1 MTTTGTPTGT
11 TPGTRTDTPTGTAP
25 VPRATPSG
33 RAPRRA
39 RRWPLAALL
48 PTALAAL
55 ALVCFASVM
64 YGSKSLAPGEV
75 WNALGGHGDAYTV
88 TVVESRRPRTALGLL
103 AGTALAVAGILM
115 QAVTRNPL
123 AEPGLLGINTG
134 AAAAVVT
141 GTALGLASGQAAI
154 LAWALPGAVLTGL
167 AVHVIGTAGTGA
179 SPVRLVLAGAVLSAV
194 LTAYIQ
200 ALTLSRPQVFDQ
212 YRYWVVG
219 ALGGHTMDAA
229 RTVLPLVA
237 GGLLVALALG
247 RGLNALALGD
257 DSAAGL
263 GARPGRVKAVALL
276 TATVLS
282 AAATAA
288 VGPIAFVGL
297 AVPHLVRTLA
307 GADRRAQLALAVL
320 VGPTLL
326 LAADIVGRLLLR
338 PQELMVGVVT
348 AFVGAPALL
357 LAVRTMKAPS

>member
-1 MTTTGTPTGT
+1 MTTT
-11 TPGTRTDTPTGTAP
+11 DTAP
-25 VPRATPSG
+25 VPRTAPGG
-33 RAPRRA
+33 RAPRRV

-48 PTALAAL
+48 PAALAAL
-55 ALVCFASVM
+55 AAVCFASVM
-64 YGSKSLAPGEV
+64 YGSKSLSATEV
-75 WNALGGHGDAYTV
+75 WDALGGHGDAYAV
-88 TVVESRRPRTALGLL
+88 TVVESRYPRTVLGLL
-103 AGTALAVAGILM
+103 AGAALAVAGILM
-115 QAVTRNPL
+115 QAVARNPL

-141 GTALGLASGQAAI
+141 GTALGLAGDQGAV
-154 LAWALPGAVLTGL
+154 LLWALPGAVLTGL
-167 AVHVIGTAGTGA
+167 AVHVIGTA

-200 ALTLSRPQVFDQ
+200 ALTLSRPQVFDS

-219 ALGGHTMDAA
+219 ALGGHSMASA
-229 RTVLPLVA
+229 LTVLPLVL

-263 GARPGRVKAVALL
+263 GARPGRVKAVGLL

-297 AVPHLVRTLA
+297 AVPHLVRAVA
-307 GADRRAQLALAVL
+307 GVDRRAQTVLAVL

-326 LAADIVGRLLLR
+326 LAADIAGRLLLR

-357 LAVRTMKAPS
+357 LAVRTMKAAS